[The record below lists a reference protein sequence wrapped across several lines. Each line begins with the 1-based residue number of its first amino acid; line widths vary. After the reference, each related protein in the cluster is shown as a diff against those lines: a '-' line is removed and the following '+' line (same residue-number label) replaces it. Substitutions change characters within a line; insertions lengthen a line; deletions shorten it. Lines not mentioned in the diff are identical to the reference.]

1 MFTMN
6 QGTKR
11 KKKPA
16 ASAASIN
23 ITFRMI
29 CQILRFDTNRPSQ
42 EPEDS
47 KQAVGS
53 KQKSVGSGLD
63 LAACAS
69 VNPPAPATCL
79 LTSDS

>member
-11 KKKPA
+11 KKKAA

-29 CQILRFDTNRPSQ
+29 CQILRFDTNRPSREERVRSKKQ
-42 EPEDS
+42 EVRS
-47 KQAVGS
+47 K
-53 KQKSVGSGLD
+53 K
-63 LAACAS
+63 
-69 VNPPAPATCL
+69 
-79 LTSDS
+79 